1 MNIQYQI
8 RSQEKF
14 PRGRFRVHYFGGAD
28 LKNCLEGD
36 LVFILVVVPI
46 SGKIPRGRFRVHSRG
61 GGSIAPV
68 RRGKKAVACG
78 TAWHA
83 AAACERSC
91 RFQVPA
97 N

>member
-8 RSQEKF
+8 RSQEKL

-83 AAACERSC
+83 AAACERPC